1 MAETPS
7 YKGAVVQSDK
17 EQRTRALTSRL
28 ETSRVEVRVE
38 KAVEKA
44 VDDNSGSDILLV

>member
-7 YKGAVVQSDK
+7 YKGAVVQFDK
-17 EQRTRALTSRL
+17 EQRTRVLTSRL